1 MQKFKRILFI
11 LLILPKALVAMSLA
25 AVLMTFSFVLTTL
38 IDIATVVNDT
48 GLSAIEKLTNIIRQI
63 TDNAENI

>member
-1 MQKFKRILFI
+1 MQKFKRVLFI